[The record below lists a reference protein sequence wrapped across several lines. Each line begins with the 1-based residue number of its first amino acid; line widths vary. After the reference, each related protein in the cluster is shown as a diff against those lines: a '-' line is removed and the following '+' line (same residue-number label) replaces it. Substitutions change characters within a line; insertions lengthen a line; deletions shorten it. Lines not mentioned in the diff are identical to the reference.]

1 MEMDTTTNFQQMK
14 NNSFPTAT
22 MEQWKSKVEQTLKG
36 KLVDSL
42 NSNTYEA
49 ITRKPLYTNAQPIT
63 IQNKNNNAWVVSQ
76 TLQPRARLKET
87 NEQIQHELQS
97 GLQAI
102 NFHNYPSTTKKTFNI
117 TKLEELE
124 QLLINIDLAKVPL
137 HIHNGTNALPF
148 LEILLQYAKDPLSIN
163 GYIGADPIGTLA
175 TNGVVTNLPTQLDTM
190 AETIKLCKTN
200 NVNIK
205 TIWID
210 SEPYYNAGANAVQEL
225 AIAIATAIEYITE
238 LQERGLSTE
247 EITNHMVFSFSIGS
261 DFFMEIAKLRAAKI
275 LWTTILN
282 EYGITNTTPMTIH
295 ATTSK
300 FNKSILDEHVNMLR
314 TTTEAF
320 AAAVG
325 GVDSLNVDSFVN
337 MDDAFSRRI
346 ARNTHYIL
354 KEESFL
360 DKVVDPAAGSYFI
373 ETLTKELA
381 EIALA
386 YFQEIEYEGG
396 ILASLKSGS
405 IQNDLKMIADMKLQ
419 EVKNRKKKLVGV
431 NMYTNIQENI
441 LLEKKE
447 THLLTH
453 QTTIEPLIP
462 VQLSEPFEQL
472 RAQAKKFEQK
482 TGQLPKATLINIG
495 ELKDHKPR
503 TDFATSFLHVGG
515 IKIENSPSI
524 KTHESLQTWLHSSNQ
539 LSKVIIIC
547 GADVTYDEMLM
558 QTVKE
563 INNVLPTSY
572 LLVAGNRKDTCELME
587 AGVHD
592 FIHLRSDC
600 YTQLVSIQ
608 EVLEV
613 ITDEA

>member
-1 MEMDTTTNFQQMK
+1 MDTTTNFQQMK

-63 IQNKNNNAWVVSQ
+63 IQSKSNNSWVVSQ
-76 TLQPRARLKET
+76 TLQPKATLKET

-97 GLQAI
+97 GLHAI
-102 NFHNYPSTTKKTFNI
+102 NFHNYPSTTNETFNI

-124 QLLINIDLAKVPL
+124 QLLKNIDIANVPL
-137 HIHNGTNALPF
+137 HVHNGTSALPF
-148 LEILLQYAKDPLSIN
+148 LEILLQYAKDSQSIT

-175 TNGVVTNLPTQLDTM
+175 TNGVVTNLPTQLDTI
-190 AETIKLCKTN
+190 AETIELCKTN
-200 NVNIK
+200 NINIK
-205 TIWID
+205 TIWINT
-210 SEPYYNAGANAVQEL
+210 EPYHNAGANVVQEL
-225 AIAIATAIEYITE
+225 AIANATAVEYISQ
-238 LQERGLSTE
+238 LQERGLSIE
-247 EITNHMVFSFSIGS
+247 EITNQMVFTFSIGS
-261 DFFMEIAKLRAAKI
+261 DFFMEIAKLRAARI

-320 AAAVG
+320 AAAIG
-325 GVDSLNVDSFVN
+325 GVNSLNVNSFAN

-360 DKVVDPAAGSYFI
+360 DKVVDPAAGSYYI

-405 IQNDLKMIADMKLQ
+405 IQNDLKLVADMKLK

-431 NMYTNIQENI
+431 NMYANIQENI

-447 THLLTH
+447 TNLLTH
-453 QTTIEPLIP
+453 QTTVEPIKP
-462 VQLSEPFEQL
+462 VQLAEPFEQL
-472 RAQAKKFEQK
+472 RVQAKKYERK
-482 TGQLPKATLINIG
+482 CGQLPKATLINIG

-515 IKIENSPSI
+515 INTENSPSI
-524 KTHESLQTWLHSSNQ
+524 TTYEALQTWLHSSKGI
-539 LSKVIIIC
+539 SKVIIIC
-547 GADVTYDEMLM
+547 GSDASYDEMLL

-563 INNVLPTSY
+563 IKNAFPARY
-572 LLVAGNRKDTCELME
+572 IIVAGNRKYTNELMQS
-587 AGVHD
+587 GVHD